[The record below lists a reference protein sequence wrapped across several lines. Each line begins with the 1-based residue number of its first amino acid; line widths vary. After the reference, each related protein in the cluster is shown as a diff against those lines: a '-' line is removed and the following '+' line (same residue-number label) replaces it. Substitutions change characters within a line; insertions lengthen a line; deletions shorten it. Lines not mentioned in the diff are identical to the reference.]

1 MFKFSAPQTDP
12 AELSDAKDLD
22 DLSKLVQAMR
32 GLACNTSF
40 LIVGYHYYYVSACA
54 ESKGSTGTTYVDAVR
69 AAYLSEAFRGDV
81 LVRLRRSCDADPNSL
96 AAAAIAKLL
105 KKDTC
110 VSELKAYLAKG
121 RGSVPTLEDDSVDRL
136 VSYIQQSAECLSV
149 KDKAATRN
157 SANIS
162 KKVALLRRMA
172 NKAVA
177 QITLDDYV
185 LTDQDIRDVFVA
197 VLTLACAIQK
207 LLGELAYPGSF
218 HEVEEAAMQDAVRMF
233 GAPEKYNGFVGL
245 IEKLLPDWIKRY

>member
-12 AELSDAKDLD
+12 AELSDAKGLD
-22 DLSKLVQAMR
+22 DLSKLVQSMR
-32 GLACNTSF
+32 GLACNASF

-54 ESKGSTGTTYVDAVR
+54 ELKGSSGTTYVDAVR
-69 AAYLSEAFRGDV
+69 AAYFREAFRGDV

-96 AAAAIAKLL
+96 AAAVIAKLL
-105 KKDTC
+105 KMDAC

-121 RGSVPTLEDDSVDRL
+121 RGSVPMLEDDSVDRL

-149 KDKAATRN
+149 KDKAVTRN

-162 KKVALLRRMA
+162 KKVVLLRRMA

-177 QITLDDYV
+177 HITLDDYS
-185 LTDQDIRDVFVA
+185 LMDQDIRDVFVA

-207 LLGELAYPGSF
+207 LMGELAYPGNF
-218 HEVEEAAMQDAVRMF
+218 REVEEAAMQDAVNMF
-233 GAPEKYNGFVGL
+233 GAPESHKSYVEL
-245 IEKLLPDWIKRY
+245 IEQLLPDWIKGY